1 MNLKKVTPL
10 ILALCLGLLTLWMAM
25 RLITRQQAESSAQPQ
40 RPQVVVAKQNIDAGS
55 VLTDDNLTR
64 SEVAV
69 DSLPASVFRDASE
82 IRGRVATVPIIQG
95 QVITETLLAAKGVGA
110 GLQAVVPQG
119 MRAVTLDIN
128 EVTGVAGNIVPG
140 CHVDVLQTMRDER
153 TGEQMART
161 IAQNVKVTGVGM
173 RRNPGDNTDTGN
185 RSVTVLVTPQQA
197 ELLEL
202 ASATGRPR
210 FTLRGGNDLALVST
224 SGVTVTDLSG
234 HESAQRDEFNTVRPA
249 AQDDSG
255 GSLAAPTTQ
264 PSGPVQWT
272 IHVVRGGTESEVRFD
287 VRKPVAEV
295 GTSGTGT
302 LP

>member
-10 ILALCLGLLTLWMAM
+10 ILALCLGLLTLWMAT
-25 RLITRQQAESSAQPQ
+25 RLLMRQQAESAAQPQ
-40 RPQVVVAKQNIDAGS
+40 RPQVVVARQNIDAGS
-55 VLTDDNLTR
+55 VLTDENLTR

-69 DSLPASVFRDASE
+69 DSLPASVFKDASE

-128 EVTGVAGNIVPG
+128 EITGVAGNIVPG
-140 CHVDVLQTMRDER
+140 CHVDILQTMRDDR
-153 TGEQMART
+153 TGDQMART
-161 IAQNVKVTGVGM
+161 IAQNVKVTAVGM
-173 RRNPGDNTDTGN
+173 RHNPGENVDSGG

-210 FTLRGGNDLALVST
+210 FSLRGGNDLALTST
-224 SGVTVTDLSG
+224 AGVTLIDLRG
-234 HESAQRDEFNTVRPA
+234 HESGQKDEFNTVRPLV
-249 AQDDSG
+249 DVDS
-255 GSLAAPTTQ
+255 STTQ
-264 PSGPVQWT
+264 PSTQPSVPLQWT
-272 IHVVRGGTESEVRFD
+272 IRVVRGGTETEVRFD
-287 VRKPVAEV
+287 VRKPVAEL
-295 GTSGTGT
+295 GTSNTGL